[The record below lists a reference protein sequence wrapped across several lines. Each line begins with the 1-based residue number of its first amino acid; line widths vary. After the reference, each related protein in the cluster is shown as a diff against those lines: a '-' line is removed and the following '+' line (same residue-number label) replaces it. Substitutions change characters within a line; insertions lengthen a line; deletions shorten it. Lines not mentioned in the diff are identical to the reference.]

1 MGASRAITPD
11 RGPVYSWSPSPGTSP
26 LSLPEQIAEAIGS
39 SIVRGELDPGER
51 IHEQDIAERFSVSRG
66 PAREALRILE
76 RDGLVQIHA
85 RRGARVTELTVDEVE
100 EVFEMR
106 SVLLALAVRRI
117 AQRPDPALRAE
128 IRRRVDRLRDLCR
141 DDDPEGYVRSANELN
156 LMLAGTCGSVLLR
169 NTYHALA
176 HRTLRYTRLG
186 LATSARRAQS
196 ARKWRQLC
204 VAVEADDA
212 DRAGLLAESLV
223 NDSKAM
229 AVALLRDA
237 VAPSTIPGVSE
248 REEGADREPRRNR
261 LPHHPKLPRAGV
273 DGGRRSLRA

>member
-1 MGASRAITPD
+1 MRAARAIAPD
-11 RGPVYSWSPSPGTSP
+11 RGPVYSWSPSPGSAA

-39 SIVRGELDPGER
+39 SIIRGELDPGER

-106 SVLLALAVRRI
+106 SVLLALAVRRV
-117 AQRPDPALRAE
+117 AQRPDPALRTE
-128 IRRRVDRLRDLCR
+128 IRRRVDLLRSLAR
-141 DDDPEGYVRSANELN
+141 DDDAEGYVRAANELN
-156 LMLAGTCGSVLLR
+156 LMLASACGSLLLR

-186 LATSARRAQS
+186 LATAARRAQS

-212 DRAGLLAESLV
+212 ERAGLLAESLV

-237 VAPSTIPGVSE
+237 VVPSTHSGVSE
-248 REEGADREPRRNR
+248 REEGADREPRRDR
-261 LPHHPKLPRAGV
+261 LPHHPKLPRTGA
-273 DGGRRSLRA
+273 DGGRRPLRA

>member
-1 MGASRAITPD
+1 MGTTRPVAPD
-11 RGPVYSWSPSPGTSP
+11 RGLVYIGSPVPGSAP
-26 LSLPEQIAEAIGS
+26 LSLPEQIAEAIGA
-39 SIVRGELDPGER
+39 SIIRGELDPGQR

-117 AQRPDPALRAE
+117 ARRPDPALRAE
-128 IRRRVDRLRDLCR
+128 IRRRVDLLRTLAREDEAER
-141 DDDPEGYVRSANELN
+141 YVRTANELN
-156 LMLAGTCGSVLLR
+156 LMLAGTCGSLLLR

-186 LATSARRAQS
+186 LATPARRAQS

-212 DRAGLLAESLV
+212 ERAGLLAESLV

-229 AVALLRDA
+229 AVALLRDSVRA
-237 VAPSTIPGVSE
+237 TIPGVSE
-248 REEGADREPRRNR
+248 REEGADREPRRDR
-261 LPHHPKLPRAGV
+261 LPHHPKLPRAGA
-273 DGGRRSLRA
+273 DGGRRPLRA